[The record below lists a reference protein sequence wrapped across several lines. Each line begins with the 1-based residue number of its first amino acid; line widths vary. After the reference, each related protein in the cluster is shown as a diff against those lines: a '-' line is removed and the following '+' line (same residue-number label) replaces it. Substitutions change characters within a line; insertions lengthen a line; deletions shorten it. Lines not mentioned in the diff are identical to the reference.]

1 MCRFSAGRC
10 AIIGHALN
18 VSNEAAAENLADS
31 ILDWTC
37 DNVNAK
43 RRDANMRRA
52 HAKGAKACEC
62 CGLALKPGH
71 LTIGTV
77 HIGPECAKRLR
88 ADGIIA

>member
-1 MCRFSAGRC
+1 MT
-10 AIIGHALN
+10 N
-18 VSNEAAAENLADS
+18 AADHTLADA

-37 DNVNAK
+37 DNIDAK
-43 RRDANMRRA
+43 RRERNRLRA
-52 HAKGAKACEC
+52 SGDTCEV

-88 ADGIIA
+88 ADGVIG